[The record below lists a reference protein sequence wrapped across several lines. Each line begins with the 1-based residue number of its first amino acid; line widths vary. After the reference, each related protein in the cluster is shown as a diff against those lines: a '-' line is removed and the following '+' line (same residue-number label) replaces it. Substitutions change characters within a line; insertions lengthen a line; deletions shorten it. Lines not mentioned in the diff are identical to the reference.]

1 MGCGKHGG
9 TVAVTAVS
17 CVCIARKHEPRGD
30 CLNNTSA
37 LPVQPVPPERALSG
51 VVSFVYLFVKFPPI
65 PADEFAEGSTH
76 AAGIS
81 NPAILVL
88 NSDWFLLFYEENTC
102 LQQPL
107 KETL

>member
-1 MGCGKHGG
+1 MVCGRYGG
-9 TVAVTAVS
+9 TVAVTVVS
-17 CVCIARKHEPRGD
+17 YVCIARNHEPRGD
-30 CLNNTSA
+30 FLNNTSA
-37 LPVQPVPPERALSG
+37 LPTLPVPPERALSG
-51 VVSFVYLFVKFPPI
+51 VISFVYLFAKLPPI
-65 PADEFAEGSTH
+65 PADGFAEGFTH

-88 NSDWFLLFYEENTC
+88 NSDWFLLFYEENAC